1 VVYASGTLSLTVAG
15 GLITGSGT
23 VKVTQ
28 NTTGTDFTAGSISAS
43 GVTVSSIPT
52 IAAGAKTFSGT
63 GLNLTIA
70 NFVKLSGDFGFEK
83 VGTEVRVAVT
93 GASASLEAGSAVSV
107 SATGA
112 SIGLVLSDAGQV
124 VYASGT
130 LSLTVAGGLITG
142 SGTVKVTQNTTS
154 TAFTAGSISA
164 SGVTVSS
171 IPTIAAGAKTFS
183 GTGLNLTIAD
193 FVKLSGTSALR
204 RWGRKSGW
212 R

>member
-1 VVYASGTLSLTVAG
+1 VSVSATGASIGLVLSDAGQVLYASGTLSLTVAG

-83 VGTEVRVAVT
+83 VG
-93 GASASLEAGSAVSV
+93 
-107 SATGA
+107 
-112 SIGLVLSDAGQV
+112 
-124 VYASGT
+124 
-130 LSLTVAGGLITG
+130 
-142 SGTVKVTQNTTS
+142 
-154 TAFTAGSISA
+154 
-164 SGVTVSS
+164 
-171 IPTIAAGAKTFS
+171 
-183 GTGLNLTIAD
+183 
-193 FVKLSGTSALR
+193 
-204 RWGRKSGW
+204 RKSGW